1 MLKKFLRQELSG
13 DPYRAER
20 AELKGSKRMTFT
32 SGKIDG
38 LIPQPEGLYSTE
50 TESNLH
56 SCSLGR
62 NSFMVRVRVPHSVQ
76 VQEVAQNI

>member
-38 LIPQPEGLYSTE
+38 LIPQPEGL
-50 TESNLH
+50 
-56 SCSLGR
+56 
-62 NSFMVRVRVPHSVQ
+62 
-76 VQEVAQNI
+76 